1 MWLDWYSEVTAG
13 MDYEEQLVPCWCGW
27 RKKEETGSYSPQDR
41 WMPVLR
47 RCSSSTAPSLIKSTH
62 TERRIDRERGEGM
75 GEVWHVRFLS
85 GGVRTFPSHDLRE
98 QCQIC
103 MVPDCQV
110 TQPIVLYMCH
120 MCFIRVGVH
129 AHTHAHHM
137 TCVWVWDAV
146 IGLNLRHPHRCVH
159 HHSRMLS
166 STWAA
171 HERCKQLCGDLIA
184 NVNCELR
191 QS

>member
-1 MWLDWYSEVTAG
+1 MRSSLSPADVAEG
-13 MDYEEQLVPCWCGW
+13 R
-27 RKKEETGSYSPQDR
+27 RKKQEAI
-41 WMPVLR
+41 R
-47 RCSSSTAPSLIKSTH
+47 RKTDGCPSWGDAPLLPSLIKSTH
-62 TERRIDRERGEGM
+62 TEWRIDRKRGEGM

-129 AHTHAHHM
+129 AHTYAHHM
-137 TCVWVWDAV
+137 TCVWVWGAV

-191 QS
+191 RS